1 MQPNK
6 VEAEEEDEFLSPESE
21 SEHDDDIQKL
31 SNAAKDSK
39 QQEQSTEEIE
49 QSNETQEKE
58 SSIVTPEI
66 PVETP
71 SDNAEIQ
78 TKSDAE
84 NDSDTETPSTNNE
97 ATTPVEETV
106 SLNDPEVKDSAS
118 PKPISQC
125 SENDRMADPNSKQE
139 TPEDEPRSPL
149 KELEEKSTT
158 ENVIEPQEMV
168 SEAIEEPV
176 MLITG
181 EGNGADCESSYFIG
195 EEISE
200 PVMYFFGEGYGF
212 DNDTGNPE
220 AIEKENDAQKSDDD
234 GSDECI
240 NGENHEVSNSSIS
253 KSPKSVKLKSKV
265 PAVTKRSLKKQ
276 STDPSEALKPD
287 GKKPCVRNL
296 DKSDSSNSN
305 SKGVERDL
313 KRESSVNDK
322 STTDSESSNKNNV
335 KKNRSKVK
343 KKPAVARKLKVKN
356 RKNVTNSVAEPDNGH
371 DSKTSIIEK
380 RKSSLSSEDQEEEIT
395 ENEKEKSPDKDL
407 KGEDTLPP
415 KKLRLET
422 TPESDAVSHSKETVD
437 TDINN
442 SDDKKETQSAEKK
455 EIDSAEKKDNQK
467 PESNS
472 ISQRKKIKASK
483 GKFKRKRVEKIKQG
497 ENDNEESDLKA
508 TKSKSKAV
516 KRSLLDAT
524 MSDKSKSES
533 QSDSEED
540 EPALRGKRLK
550 IKPKK
555 IVKSSR

>member
-1 MQPNK
+1 MQPSK
-6 VEAEEEDEFLSPESE
+6 LEAEEEDEFLSPESE
-21 SEHDDDIQKL
+21 SEYDDDSQKL
-31 SNAAKDSK
+31 KDAAKDSK
-39 QQEQSTEEIE
+39 HQEQSTEEI
-49 QSNETQEKE
+49 QAKE
-58 SSIVTPEI
+58 PSIVTSEI
-66 PVETP
+66 PIETP
-71 SDNAEIQ
+71 SDNAEVQ
-78 TKSDAE
+78 TKSDVE
-84 NDSDTETPSTNNE
+84 NDIDTETPSTNTE
-97 ATTPVEETV
+97 AATPLEEVV
-106 SLNDPEVKDSAS
+106 SPKDLEVKDSTS
-118 PKPISQC
+118 PKSIPQC
-125 SENDRMADPNSKQE
+125 NENDETPNPNSNQE
-139 TPEDEPRSPL
+139 IPEDEPKSPV
-149 KELEEKSTT
+149 KKPEDKSSTVT
-158 ENVIEPQEMV
+158 AKEPQEMV

-176 MLITG
+176 MVITG
-181 EGNGADCESSYFIG
+181 EGNGADCESSYFFG

-200 PVMYFFGEGYGF
+200 PVMYFFGEGYGY

-234 GSDECI
+234 GSEECI
-240 NGENHEVSNSSIS
+240 NGENHEVSNSNINKSS
-253 KSPKSVKLKSKV
+253 KNVKLKSKV
-265 PAVTKRSLKKQ
+265 PAVSKRSLKKQ
-276 STDPSEALKPD
+276 PTDPSEALKPD

-343 KKPAVARKLKVKN
+343 KKPEVARKLKIKN
-356 RKNVTNSVAEPDNGH
+356 QKNVANPVPEPDNGH

-380 RKSSLSSEDQEEEIT
+380 RKSSLSSEDQEEENT

-415 KKLRLET
+415 KKSRLEA

-442 SDDKKETQSAEKK
+442 SDDKKENESGEKK
-455 EIDSAEKKDNQK
+455 ENQRT
-467 PESNS
+467 ESNSNS

-483 GKFKRKRVEKIKQG
+483 GKFKRKRVVKIEPV
-497 ENDNEESDLKA
+497 ENDLEATDSKA
-508 TKSKSKAV
+508 TKNKSKAV
-516 KRSLLDAT
+516 KRSILDAT

-533 QSDSEED
+533 QSDSQED
-540 EPALRGKRLK
+540 EPALRGKRFK